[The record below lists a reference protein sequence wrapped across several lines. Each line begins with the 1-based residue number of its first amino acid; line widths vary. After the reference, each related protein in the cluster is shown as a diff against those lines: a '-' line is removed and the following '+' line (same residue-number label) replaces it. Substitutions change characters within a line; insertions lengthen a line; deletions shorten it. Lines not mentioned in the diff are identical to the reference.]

1 MRMFDCTLWTETKSS
16 QHRQAAAEL
25 LDILKAFINLPD
37 TSHSVPCGN
46 DSPEIVNTSG
56 WSTRAMV
63 LQSYLETAGRYLQ
76 IHEKLNLVE
85 KIMAER
91 KVLSNEDT
99 ETLKDHAQLLAA
111 CAFVPH

>member
-1 MRMFDCTLWTETKSS
+1 
-16 QHRQAAAEL
+16 
-25 LDILKAFINLPD
+25 
-37 TSHSVPCGN
+37 
-46 DSPEIVNTSG
+46 
-56 WSTRAMV
+56 MV
-63 LQSYLETAGRYLQ
+63 LQSYLETAGRYLP